1 MNELI
6 KVTVKNDQQLV
17 SARELHK
24 ALKLKRHFGDWVK
37 QNFKEFIE
45 DEDYTTAPQ
54 SYLVQSGN
62 GTVRKYDDYALTID
76 MAKQLCMMSH
86 TELGRKYRKYFIE
99 LERKWNDP
107 KEVVKRGY
115 AILQNENAQLKIE
128 LQEMKLKADYYDE
141 YMNSENLITTTMIA
155 ERYGW
160 GPAKLN
166 RKLHEMGVIYKKG
179 DLWHL
184 YVKYKYQDYAK
195 YFTYANSGSKA
206 LKWTPKGEKLIYEL
220 LLDQGIEP
228 ISKRTK
234 ITSQLELEPQPMPIN
249 YCEVLYSATD
259 IANENG
265 LYGKAYLIGSLAGRY
280 GLRPT
285 YSLENQYCKTITDRY
300 GNERLVYKELG
311 RIELHNILLRNGY
324 IHQ

>member
-6 KVTVKNDQQLV
+6 KVTIKNNQQLV
-17 SARELHK
+17 SARELHNSLNLTTRFSK
-24 ALKLKRHFGDWVK
+24 WVNQNFRHFQEGIDFTSV
-37 QNFKEFIE
+37 
-45 DEDYTTAPQ
+45 TA
-54 SYLVQSGN
+54 VTVVNN
-62 GTVRKYDDYALTID
+62 GAKRDIQDYALTLD
-76 MAKQLCMMSH
+76 MAKHIAMMAG
-86 TELGRKYRKYFIE
+86 TDKGFEVRDYFIQVE
-99 LERKWNDP
+99 KAWNSPEMVMKRALNYANDRVKKLEF
-107 KEVVKRGY
+107 
-115 AILQNENAQLKIE
+115 ENAE
-128 LQEMKLKADYYDE
+128 LKLKADYYDE

-195 YFTYANSGSKA
+195 YFTYANSGSKT

>member
-6 KVTVKNDQQLV
+6 KVTIKNNQQLV
-17 SARELHK
+17 SARELHNSLNLTTRFSK
-24 ALKLKRHFGDWVK
+24 WVNQNFRHFQEGIDFTSV
-37 QNFKEFIE
+37 
-45 DEDYTTAPQ
+45 TA
-54 SYLVQSGN
+54 VTVVNN
-62 GTVRKYDDYALTID
+62 GAKRDIQDYALTLD
-76 MAKQLCMMSH
+76 MAKHIAMMAG
-86 TELGRKYRKYFIE
+86 TDKGFEVRDYFIQVE
-99 LERKWNDP
+99 KAWNSPEMVMKRALSYANDRVKKLEF
-107 KEVVKRGY
+107 
-115 AILQNENAQLKIE
+115 ENAE
-128 LQEMKLKADYYDE
+128 LKLKADYYDE